1 MKKKNDYIPVTAFDD
16 DWLDKA
22 LAGIAILVCIGIVAF
37 LLYSFWVI

>member
-22 LAGIAILVCIGIVAF
+22 LAGVAILVCIGIVAF
-37 LLYSFWVI
+37 ILYSFLVI

>member
-1 MKKKNDYIPVTAFDD
+1 MKKKNDFIPVTAFDD

-22 LAGIAILVCIGIVAF
+22 LAGVSILVCIVIIGF